1 MKRSAPNLS
10 KAINQTKI
18 MTTKEAI
25 RHAEKEIENTLDEL
39 EEEFNV
45 RAYSIR
51 ITSRRGDMSEVMITE
66 DAKGGRYE

>member
-1 MKRSAPNLS
+1 
-10 KAINQTKI
+10 